1 MDGSSIFSLSIF
13 DLIGISL
20 IVPYI
25 ALIANPE
32 IFTTRY
38 KKKIVKIVGVN
49 SLICGS
55 SAL

>member
-1 MDGSSIFSLSIF
+1 MI
-13 DLIGISL
+13 
-20 IVPYI
+20 
-25 ALIANPE
+25 
-32 IFTTRY
+32 TTRY